1 VRVPRLAPLVININ
15 GSLVRN
21 DSLVEALVVTVLR
34 KPAATVAIIRALLR
48 GRPALK
54 TYLAELKVHD
64 PNMLPLRQDVVQLLR
79 EEKSIGRELHLA
91 TASDKSVADS
101 VAARVG
107 LFSSV
112 EGTRDGMNLKGRP
125 KLQRLQ
131 ERFPDG
137 FAYVVNDL
145 RDRHVWH
152 AASSLILVGASSR
165 TRRAALRLGLP
176 IEREIPNKRATLLQ
190 WLVAIRMHQWSKN
203 LLLFVPLLLA
213 HRYGDARAFLQ
224 VMLGFLS
231 LCFVASSTY
240 LINDLSDIDADR
252 AHSTKCERPIARAD
266 IAPGAALM
274 AAIGLLGAGLA
285 AAIYLGSNFFAL
297 IVLYLAMSLSYSLH
311 LKRVPI
317 FDVFL
322 LGCLYTLRVFM
333 GAVLLTIPASSW
345 LLVFSLFFFF
355 SMSMAKRHV
364 EIVNAAKTEAPDDLI
379 KGRGYMSSD
388 AQLTLTLGVSSTLAA
403 ILILFLY
410 IVNDAAPVGA
420 YRHPQWL
427 WLISIVVFLWT
438 CRVWLLSHRGELND
452 DPVAFAGKDPLS
464 WLLAAIVSAMFV
476 LAVL

>member
-1 VRVPRLAPLVININ
+1 MRFPQLMPLVININ

-34 KPAATVAIIRALLR
+34 KPAATVAIFRALLC
-48 GRPALK
+48 GRAALK
-54 TYLAELKVHD
+54 SYLAELKVHD
-64 PNMLPLRQDVVQLLR
+64 PKMLPLREDVVQLLR

-91 TASDKSVADS
+91 TASDQSVADS
-101 VAARVG
+101 VAARLG

-112 EGTRDGMNLKGRP
+112 EGTRDGMNLRGRP

-145 RDRHVWH
+145 RDRHVWR
-152 AASSLILVGASSR
+152 AASSLVLVGASSR
-165 TRRAALRLGLP
+165 TRRAALRLGRP
-176 IEREIPNKRATLLQ
+176 IEREIPTKRPTLRQ

-213 HRYGDARAFLQ
+213 HRYGDAGAFMQ

-231 LCFVASSTY
+231 LCFVASGTY
-240 LINDLSDIDADR
+240 IINDLSDIDADR
-252 AHSTKCERPIARAD
+252 AHSTKYERPIARAD
-266 IAPGAALM
+266 IGPGTAVIV
-274 AAIGLLGAGLA
+274 AIGLLGAGLA
-285 AAIYLGSNFFAL
+285 ASLHIGSHFLAL
-297 IVLYLAMSLSYSLH
+297 ILLYLAMSLSYSLH
-311 LKRVPI
+311 LKRIPI

-322 LGCLYTLRVFM
+322 LGSLYTLRVFM
-333 GAVLLTIPASSW
+333 GAVLLMIPASSW

-364 EIVNAAKTEAPDDLI
+364 EIARAAKTDAPNTLI
-379 KGRGYMSSD
+379 KGRGYMPSD
-388 AQLTLTLGVSSTLAA
+388 AQLTLTLGVSSSLAA

-410 IVNDAAPVGA
+410 IVNDAAPIGA
-420 YRHPQWL
+420 YHHPQWL

-452 DPVAFAGKDPLS
+452 DPVAFAAKDPLS